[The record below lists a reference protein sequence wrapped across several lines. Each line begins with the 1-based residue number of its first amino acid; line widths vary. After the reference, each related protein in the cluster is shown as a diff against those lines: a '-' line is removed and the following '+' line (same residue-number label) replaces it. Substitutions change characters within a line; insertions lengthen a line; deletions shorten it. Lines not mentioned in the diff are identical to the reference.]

1 MIIVRLRGGLGNQIF
16 QYAAGR
22 ALAISRSTDLA
33 LDVRALQTDKLRRFA
48 LCPFSLKTVSLGNVH
63 LPPSRRNPFAFI
75 RWRITKGRRFTYYR
89 EKNFSFDPG
98 VLSLGSDVYLHGYW
112 QSEKY
117 FHAAADAIRAD
128 LVVTAAPSE
137 VNAARLAALRSSLS
151 VSIHV
156 RRGDYAADAE
166 TNAIY
171 GTCTVDYYQAAARL
185 LAKKLGASPVFWIFS
200 DDPDWAA
207 ANVKLPYASQYVMN
221 GPGEQ
226 PAEDLRLMSACR
238 HHIIANS
245 TFSWWGAW
253 LNPSPSKMIVAPRRW
268 YKDSGKSD
276 RDLISED
283 WIRL

>member
-1 MIIVRLRGGLGNQIF
+1 MIIVRLSGGLGNQIF

-22 ALAISRSTDLA
+22 ALAISHSTDLA

-48 LCPFSLKTVSLGNVH
+48 LRPFSLKTVSLGKVR
-63 LPPSRRNPFAFI
+63 LPPSRRNPFAFVL
-75 RWRITKGRRFTYYR
+75 WRITTGRCLTYHR
-89 EKNFSFDPG
+89 ERNFLFDPG

-117 FHAAADAIRAD
+117 FRAAADAIRAD
-128 LVVTAAPSE
+128 LVVTATPSE
-137 VNAARLAALRSSLS
+137 LNAARLHAMTSSLS
-151 VSIHV
+151 VSVHV
-156 RRGDYAADAE
+156 RRGDYAADPE

-185 LAKKLGASPVFWIFS
+185 LAEKLGAGPVFWIFS
-200 DDPDWAA
+200 DDSDWAA
-207 ANVKLPYASQYVMN
+207 ANVKLPFASRYVTN

-238 HHIIANS
+238 HHIMANS

-253 LNPSPSKMIVAPRRW
+253 LNPSPDKLIVAPRRW
-268 YKDSGKSD
+268 FKDSGRSD
-276 RDLISED
+276 HDLVSEN